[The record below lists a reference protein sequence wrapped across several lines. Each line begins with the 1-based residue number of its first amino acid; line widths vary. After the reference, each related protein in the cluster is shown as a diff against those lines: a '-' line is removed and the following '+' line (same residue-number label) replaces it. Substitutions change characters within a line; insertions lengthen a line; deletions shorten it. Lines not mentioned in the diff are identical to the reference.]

1 MRVLPYESN
10 YVGIVRV
17 NVVGCLYDTS
27 SRRAAVLVPDVLEL
41 ENRGSIWEGFY
52 SFSITL
58 SVEQSFGSS

>member
-41 ENRGSIWEGFY
+41 ENRGSI
-52 SFSITL
+52 
-58 SVEQSFGSS
+58 